1 MFGSN
6 KITGSFLIG
15 LFVIIGFG
23 LLVGTIIW
31 LGKTQFL
38 EDTKFYVT
46 YFDGSVEGLETG
58 SPVKYLGVPVGTVH
72 RVKVAPDGKM
82 IEIIMQIDKSLDVD
96 TNLRVKAEMAGL
108 AGGKFL
114 QLNYLS
120 SIEMMNAYPKLTFEP
135 EYEVI
140 RSTPSGFE
148 EIEIAMKEVMN
159 NLRLLQVAEISNETL
174 RFLESAS
181 YFFENE
187 ELFQI
192 VAKLNDASIKF
203 DNILLKADSSHFIV
217 NIENS
222 SLKLLKTSE
231 ELLDFGNQLN
241 KQLADLQLTNKVDRA
256 FAQFDSTIY
265 GTRKIINVLGTR
277 TEDILFT
284 LNETLYQLQNTN
296 KELRKAIRVYTDN
309 PGQLL
314 LSQPP
319 PKEK

>member
-1 MFGSN
+1 MLGAN
-6 KITGSFLIG
+6 KITGSFLI
-15 LFVIIGFG
+15 G

-58 SPVKYLGVPVGTVH
+58 SAVKYLGVPVGTVH
-72 RVKVAPDGKM
+72 RVRVAPDGKM

-120 SIEMMNAYPKLTFEP
+120 SNEMMNAYPKLTFEP

-181 YFFENE
+181 YFFENK
-187 ELFQI
+187 ELYGI
-192 VAKLNDASIKF
+192 VTKLNDASTKF
-203 DNILLKADSSHFIV
+203 DNILLKADSSNFIA
-217 NIENS
+217 NLENT
-222 SLKLLKTSE
+222 SLKLLKTSD
-231 ELLDFGNQLN
+231 ELLLFGNRLN
-241 KQLADLQLTNKVDRA
+241 KELADLQLKNKVDRA
-256 FAQFDSTIY
+256 FAQVDSTLD
-265 GTRKIINVLGTR
+265 GTNRIIHVLGTR

-284 LNETLYQLQNTN
+284 LNETLFQLQNTN
-296 KELRKAIRVYTDN
+296 KELRKAIRVYTEN